1 MFWVILEKARQLE
14 SCSSSS
20 YPQRLSRILTTQTQP
35 PDVLYKKD
43 ILRMFKIQ
51 PAILLKKRLWQACHF
66 IKKKTHKCFPVNFS
80 KFSKAPIYKTPPW
93 RLFLSSAKVAFLE
106 RLLDVYEMF
115 QLYNPQR
122 SMSINGF
129 FGVFSIRRAQE
140 VLTFIFLMLLTIVR
154 LRFIHVN
161 YKTL

>member
-122 SMSINGF
+122 SMSIRVFWVF
-129 FGVFSIRRAQE
+129 FYQE
-140 VLTFIFLMLLTIVR
+140 STRSTDLYLFNV
-154 LRFIHVN
+154 VN
-161 YKTL
+161 HSAIKIYSCEL